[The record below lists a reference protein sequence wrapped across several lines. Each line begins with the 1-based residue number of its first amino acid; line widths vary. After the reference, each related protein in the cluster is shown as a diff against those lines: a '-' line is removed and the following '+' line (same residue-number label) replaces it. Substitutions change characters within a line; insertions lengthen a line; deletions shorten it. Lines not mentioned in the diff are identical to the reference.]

1 MLYRVPLRWLL
12 TQHSPDLPVPIVLL
26 PERLRVLRLRRGITA
41 TLSHWF
47 KRLQDY
53 AARTDFL
60 RAVLTSWIF
69 FISVLTEITDAITM
83 QL

>member
-1 MLYRVPLRWLL
+1 MMLYRVPLRWLL

-26 PERLRVLRLRRGITA
+26 PERLRVLRLRRGIAA

-53 AARTDFL
+53 AVTIQFCAL
-60 RAVLTSWIF
+60 
-69 FISVLTEITDAITM
+69 ISHFHFG
-83 QL
+83 